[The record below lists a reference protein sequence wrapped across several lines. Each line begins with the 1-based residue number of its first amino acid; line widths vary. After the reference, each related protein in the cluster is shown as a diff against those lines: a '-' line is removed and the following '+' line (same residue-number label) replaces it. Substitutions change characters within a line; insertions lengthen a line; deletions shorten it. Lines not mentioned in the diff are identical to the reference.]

1 MSPASSRIPDFLKEF
16 IKEFIPEQNIE
27 ERYVWLCPELFSKFL
42 EKVEDTNIDG
52 RPLATEL
59 DYLHSN
65 NQNSAVL
72 LRYILQKC
80 YDNHLSQFPDSI
92 G

>member
-1 MSPASSRIPDFLKEF
+1 MSPTNSRIPDFLKEF
-16 IKEFIPEQNIE
+16 IKSFIPEQNIDE
-27 ERYVWLCPELFSKFL
+27 KTVWLCPELFSKFL
-42 EKVEDTNIDG
+42 EKVEDPNFDG
-52 RPLATEL
+52 RPLAAEL
-59 DYLHSN
+59 DYLHTY

-80 YDNHLSQFPDSI
+80 YDNHLPQFPDSI